1 MACSLLRL
9 GTHWAWFIVWLKT
22 ISPHQVHITLHCYF
36 ESCLKGQRKRD
47 VDYMHSLQWQHI
59 PVSSQNLR
67 SLEENSH
74 SLFCSMVLKYES
86 QHLPYKSTSY
96 VGKYTIHG
104 AYGTVPSTFP
114 QWLKLKAICMGKSTT
129 HQPKLGATWR
139 QTATTCRGDFGFFC
153 LSLMAKTEQ
162 TVVIQYS
169 II

>member
-9 GTHWAWFIVWLKT
+9 GTHWAWFIFWLKT

-104 AYGTVPSTFP
+104 AYGTVPSTSLNDSNSKQFAWANQRLTSRNWAP
-114 QWLKLKAICMGKSTT
+114 LGDKLQPPAEATSVFFVYLWWPRLSKQW
-129 HQPKLGATWR
+129 
-139 QTATTCRGDFGFFC
+139 
-153 LSLMAKTEQ
+153 
-162 TVVIQYS
+162 
-169 II
+169 